1 MDILTGR
8 RSLRRWAV
16 ANLVANMMIVWTGA
30 LVRLTKSGLGCST
43 WPQCDPGSYVPHPE
57 AEWHAF
63 IEFGNRLLTFVLI
76 AVALATAITVFRTV
90 RERRI
95 RALSIAVGL
104 GIGLQGVVGGITVLT
119 ELNPWVVGLHMVLSV
134 ALIVA
139 CVTMV
144 NDAFELRPEPAS
156 RRLWLG
162 TQGVFWLSLLMM
174 YLGTVVTGAG
184 PHSGDGGAQRNGFDL
199 SEVARLHS
207 VTMWITLAL
216 TIWLAFAARGVRRI
230 QRAAVLVIGTA
241 CLQAVIGYTQYFLGL
256 PMAVVFAHMVG
267 TTLYTV
273 AISQLWRSATP
284 DVGQDRTDQKIS
296 GSTAAARKTTAK

>member
-216 TIWLAFAARGVRRI
+216 TSWLAYAARGVRRI
-230 QRAAVLVIGTA
+230 QRAALLVIGTA

-284 DVGQDRTDQKIS
+284 AGQHRTDQKIS

>member
-8 RSLRRWAV
+8 RSLRAWTV
-16 ANLVANMMIVWTGA
+16 ANLVANMVIVWTGA

-57 AEWHAF
+57 AEWHSF
-63 IEFGNRLLTFVLI
+63 VEFGNRLLTFVLI
-76 AVALATAITVFRTV
+76 AVALGTAITVFRTV
-90 RERRI
+90 RKRRL
-95 RALSIAVGL
+95 RVLSIAVGL

-139 CVTMV
+139 CVTMA
-144 NDAFELRPEPAS
+144 NDAFELRPVPAP

-162 TQGVFWLSLLMM
+162 AQGVFWLSLLMM

-207 VTMWITLAL
+207 VTMWLTLAL
-216 TIWLAFAARGVRRI
+216 TIWLAYAARGVRRI
-230 QRAAVLVIGTA
+230 QRAALLVIGAA

-256 PMAVVFAHMVG
+256 PMGVVFAHMVG

-273 AISQLWRSATP
+273 AISLLWHSAAPLDDPTA
-284 DVGQDRTDQKIS
+284 QKIS
-296 GSTAAARKTTAK
+296 GSTAAARKTTAR

>member
-216 TIWLAFAARGVRRI
+216 TSWLAYAARGVRRI
-230 QRAAVLVIGTA
+230 QRAALLVIGTA

-273 AISQLWRSATP
+273 AISQLWRSAALA
-284 DVGQDRTDQKIS
+284 GQHRTDQKIS
-296 GSTAAARKTTAK
+296 GSTAAARKTTAR